1 VEEED
6 KRVIRDKCIKL
17 LRDVGCEVRVI
28 EHCVAVSE
36 LALELARRYHYGHVE
51 EELIFTGALLHDI
64 GRCRTHGIDHGFVGG
79 EVAKALKLDG
89 RVVRI
94 IQRHVGAGITAEE
107 AKELGLPQDVDFMPR
122 TMEEKIVTHADNLID
137 GTRRTSIELEIAHLK
152 AKLGENHPSI
162 KRMAALHK
170 EVTGLKVHIA
180 DNDEI

>member
-1 VEEED
+1 MEEED
-6 KRVIRDKCIKL
+6 KRVIRDECIKL

-36 LALELARRYHYGHVE
+36 LALELARRYFYGRVDG
-51 EELIFTGALLHDI
+51 ELIFTGALLHDI
-64 GRCRTHGIDHGFVGG
+64 GRCCTQGIDHGFVGG

-137 GTRRTSIELEIAHLK
+137 GVRRTSIELEIAHLK
-152 AKLGENHPSI
+152 AKLGKNHPSI

-170 EVTGLKVHIA
+170 EVTGLNVHMT
-180 DNDEI
+180 DNGKI

>member
-6 KRVIRDKCIKL
+6 KRLIRDECIKL
-17 LRDVGCEVRVI
+17 LRDLGCKARVI

-36 LALELARRYHYGHVE
+36 LALELARRYYYGRVDE
-51 EELIFTGALLHDI
+51 KLIFRGALLHDI
-64 GRCRTHGIDHGFVGG
+64 GRSRTHGIDHGFVGG

-107 AKELGLPQDVDFMPR
+107 AKEQGLPQDVDFMPR

-137 GTRRTSIELEIAHLK
+137 GVRRTSIEHEIAHLK
-152 AKLGENHPSI
+152 AKLGVNHPSI
-162 KRMAALHK
+162 KRMAMLHK
-170 EVTGLKVHIA
+170 EVTGLSVHV
-180 DNDEI
+180 